1 MYNIGGEY
9 NAEVKKALDEPGRV
23 VKNDALHVNHD
34 LLISKSGITP
44 SILVYKCRTTQPIR
58 WPDQL
63 LQCPKAQT
71 VKIRKESKT

>member
-9 NAEVKKALDEPGRV
+9 NAEALDLPGRV